1 MIKYLGLAILVVCL
15 ANVLTQQE
23 EDKEEEQQE
32 DEEEDEGWPVAGVF
46 PGLLVHIHQPGRNCS
61 LAMLDQRYPPVYPDG
76 RASSQQLVVGCLPSP
91 EGEDGLQHHL
101 WQIQPSQTEV
111 SQHIL

>member
-1 MIKYLGLAILVVCL
+1 MNKYLGLAILVVCL
-15 ANVLTQQE
+15 ANVLTH
-23 EDKEEEQQE
+23 QQE

-111 SQHIL
+111 SHVVSCHVLITH